1 MTVKDFDSVY
11 DDAWLEV
18 VEEDFSNDED
28 RILYASYNDEVLP
41 LEVGERAVNSIY
53 AYEVSSIE
61 LAEYGE
67 TRYNVHEQ
75 DTVFR
80 VYVCSE

>member
-41 LEVGERAVNSIY
+41 SEVGERAVNSIY

>member
-18 VEEDFSNDED
+18 VEEDFEED
-28 RILYASYNDEVLP
+28 KILYASYNDETLP
-41 LEVGERAVNSIY
+41 SEVGERVVDSIY
-53 AYEVSSIE
+53 AYVVGVIE
-61 LAEYGE
+61 LAEFGE
-67 TRYNVHEQ
+67 TRYKVSKG

-80 VYVCSE
+80 VYVRS